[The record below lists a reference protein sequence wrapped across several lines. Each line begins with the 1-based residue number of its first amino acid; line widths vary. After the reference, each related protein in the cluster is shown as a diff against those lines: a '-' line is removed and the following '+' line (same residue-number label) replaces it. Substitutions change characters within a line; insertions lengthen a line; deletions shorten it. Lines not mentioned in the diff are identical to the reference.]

1 MIPTQSCCYQVSLVS
16 ESYSAHA
23 VMASKGTH
31 LPNSRARHGSRP
43 CASTSQVPRRAVIT
57 SAVDGAVRRFCIL
70 LPITGTDFLSFC
82 CLSTPSCPAPAAR
95 TCSHTQPAAQRE
107 SRLNCLACAAR
118 PSSSSSYSSSSS
130 PCFYSRPSCR
140 AWPRTPH
147 LSLSVSLHSSDL
159 QQPCRALPL
168 RRFHLSPPRTFT
180 PKRTTAAFL
189 HTVGSCS
196 TAPNALCTLFA
207 SVAVRLRPLCVAH
220 LT

>member
-118 PSSSSSYSSSSS
+118 PSSSSSYSSSVQNIRAMDTTKYTDL
-130 PCFYSRPSCR
+130 CSRLFHCP
-140 AWPRTPH
+140 
-147 LSLSVSLHSSDL
+147 LSLCCGSF
-159 QQPCRALPL
+159 
-168 RRFHLSPPRTFT
+168 FHL
-180 PKRTTAAFL
+180 L
-189 HTVGSCS
+189 S
-196 TAPNALCTLFA
+196 TCRLLLQLFVVDLFA
-207 SVAVRLRPLCVAH
+207 SVSPESLRSSPSECGHPLPSACCR
-220 LT
+220 